1 MANIHYIWLDFT
13 NASGSV
19 HSTLVYNGE
28 MEETAASEAM
38 DKISKERKLQLKPR
52 WMKDVKKIE
61 LSAQTIEG
69 DVRYRTTTY
78 L

>member
-19 HSTLVYNGE
+19 HSKLVYNGE
-28 MEETAASEAM
+28 MEATAAAEAM
-38 DKISKERKLQLKPR
+38 DKISKERQLQLKPR

-69 DVRYRTTTY
+69 DVRYMTTTY

>member
-1 MANIHYIWLDFT
+1 MSNIHYIWIDFESA
-13 NASGSV
+13 NGSV
-19 HSTLVYNGE
+19 HSKLVYNGE
-28 MEETAASEAM
+28 MEATAAAEAM
-38 DKISKERKLQLKPR
+38 DKISKERQLQLKPR

-69 DVRYRTTTY
+69 DVRYGTTTY

>member
-1 MANIHYIWLDFT
+1 MANIHYIWIDFE
-13 NASGSV
+13 NANGSV
-19 HSTLVYNGE
+19 HSKLVYNGE
-28 MEETAASEAM
+28 MEATAAAEAM
-38 DKISKERKLQLKPR
+38 DKISKERQLQLKPR

>member
-1 MANIHYIWLDFT
+1 
-13 NASGSV
+13 
-19 HSTLVYNGE
+19 
-28 MEETAASEAM
+28 M
-38 DKISKERKLQLKPR
+38 DKISKERQLQLKPR

>member
-1 MANIHYIWLDFT
+1 MANIHYIWIDFT

-19 HSTLVYNGE
+19 QSKLVYNGE
-28 MEETAASEAM
+28 MEETAAAEAM

>member
-1 MANIHYIWLDFT
+1 MAKIHYIWLDFE
-13 NASGSV
+13 NSSGSV

-28 MEETAASEAM
+28 MEATTAAKAM
-38 DKISKERKLQLKPR
+38 DKISKERQLQLKPR

-78 L
+78 R